1 MLHPKDISYIEEM
14 VANITSSDIKRIK
27 ILQPGMGMGFGTAFK
42 VPVIIKFDM
51 PNPEPDSSSCHIS
64 DIWFIE
70 KNN

>member
-14 VANITSSDIKRIK
+14 VSNITSSDIKRIK

-51 PNPEPDSSSCHIS
+51 PNPAPDSSSCQVS
-64 DIWFIE
+64 NIWFE
-70 KNN
+70 NNN